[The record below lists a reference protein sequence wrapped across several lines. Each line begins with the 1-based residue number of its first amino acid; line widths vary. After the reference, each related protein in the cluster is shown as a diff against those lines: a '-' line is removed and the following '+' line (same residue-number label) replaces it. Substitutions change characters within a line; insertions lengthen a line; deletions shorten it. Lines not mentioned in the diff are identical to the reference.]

1 MFHGENKFCTIFSAI
16 AGAGHRNTPSLTGR
30 PTMKEAVIGI
40 DIGGTYT
47 KYGIIDRDGN
57 CMADSFTTT
66 CIHAE
71 FDDYLEDLHVAIGK
85 TLEQVSGTVEIV
97 GVGIGAPNGNYY
109 TGSIENAV
117 NLTWRGVVPVVEKM
131 KKYHP
136 GRTVVMTNDA
146 NAAAIGEMVFG
157 GARGMKDFCVIT
169 LGTGLGSGLVVAGN
183 LVYGHDGFA
192 GELGHVNVFL
202 NGRTCACGR
211 KGCLETYA
219 SASGIRRTV
228 YWLLS
233 ERLEESE
240 LRTVSFMDLTAR
252 MICDAA
258 LRGDLIAREAF
269 EYTGWVLGNKLADTV
284 AHNSPEAIFLLG
296 GLANARELI
305 IEPTRR
311 HMEEALL
318 PFYRNKVSIRLSDLP
333 DMNAGVL
340 GAGALAWNEIE
351 TRKNK

>member
-1 MFHGENKFCTIFSAI
+1 
-16 AGAGHRNTPSLTGR
+16 
-30 PTMKEAVIGI
+30 MKEAVIGI

-57 CMADSFTTT
+57 CLADSFTST
-66 CIHAE
+66 CMHHE
-71 FDDYLEDLHVAIGK
+71 FDEYLVDLHDAINK
-85 TLEQVSGTVEIV
+85 TLSRVEGTVEVV

-117 NLTWRGVVPVVEKM
+117 NLSWGGVVPVVEKM
-131 KKYHP
+131 KKYNP

-157 GARGMKDFCVIT
+157 GARGMRDFCVIT
-169 LGTGLGSGLVVAGN
+169 LGTGLGSGFVVGGT
-183 LVYGHDGFA
+183 LMYGHDGFA

-202 NGRTCACGR
+202 NGRNCACGR

-240 LRTVSFMDLTAR
+240 LRGIGFNDLTAR
-252 MICDAA
+252 MVTEAA
-258 LRGDLIAREAF
+258 LRKDPIACEAF
-269 EYTGWVLGNKLADTV
+269 EYTGWVLGNKLADMV
-284 AHNSPEAIFLLG
+284 AHSSPEAIFLLG

-305 IEPTRR
+305 IEPTKR

-318 PFYRNKVSIRLSDLP
+318 PIYRNKVSIRLSSLP
-333 DMNAGVL
+333 DMNAGVM

-351 TRKNK
+351 KRRQI

>member
-1 MFHGENKFCTIFSAI
+1 
-16 AGAGHRNTPSLTGR
+16 
-30 PTMKEAVIGI
+30 MKEAVIGI

-47 KYGIIDRDGN
+47 KYGIIDREGN

-66 CIHAE
+66 CIHHE
-71 FDDYLEDLHVAIGK
+71 FDDYLTDLHEAIGK
-85 TLEQVSGTVEIV
+85 TLAQVKDTVEIV

-131 KKYHP
+131 KKYHT
-136 GRTVVMTNDA
+136 GRTVVLTNDA

-157 GARGMKDFCVIT
+157 GAKGMKDFCVIT
-169 LGTGLGSGLVVAGN
+169 LGTGLGSGLVVGGT

-192 GELGHVNVFL
+192 GELGHTIAIL
-202 NGRTCACGR
+202 NGRMCACGR

-219 SASGIRRTV
+219 SATGIRRTV

-240 LRTVSFMDLTAR
+240 LRGTSFNDLTAR
-252 MICDAA
+252 MISDAA
-258 LRGDLIAREAF
+258 LRGDPIAREAF
-269 EYTGWVLGNKLADTV
+269 EYTGRVLGSKLADTV

-305 IEPTRR
+305 IEPTKRY
-311 HMEEALL
+311 MEESLL
-318 PFYRNKVSIRLSDLP
+318 SIYKNKVSIRLSDLP

-340 GAGALAWNEIE
+340 GAGALAWYEIE
-351 TRKNK
+351 QKN

>member
-1 MFHGENKFCTIFSAI
+1 MT
-16 AGAGHRNTPSLTGR
+16 
-30 PTMKEAVIGI
+30 EAVIGI

-57 CMADSFTTT
+57 CLADSFTTT
-66 CIHAE
+66 CIHNE
-71 FDDYLEDLHVAIGK
+71 FDEYLVDLHDAINK
-85 TLEQVSGTVEIV
+85 TLSRITGSIEVI

-109 TGSIENAV
+109 TGCIENAV

-131 KKYHP
+131 KKYNP
-136 GRTVVMTNDA
+136 RRTVVMTNDA

-157 GARGMKDFCVIT
+157 GAREMKDFCVIT
-169 LGTGLGSGLVVAGN
+169 LGTGLGSGLVVGGT

-202 NGRTCACGR
+202 DGRTCACGR

-240 LRTVSFMDLTAR
+240 LRGVSFNDLTAR
-252 MICDAA
+252 MISDAA
-258 LRGDLIAREAF
+258 LRKDPIACEAF
-269 EYTGWVLGNKLADTV
+269 EYTGWILGNKLADTV

-305 IEPTRR
+305 IEPTKR
-311 HMEEALL
+311 HMEAALL
-318 PFYRNKVSIRLSDLP
+318 PIYRNKVGILLSSLP
-333 DMNAGVL
+333 DMNAGVM

-351 TRKNK
+351 RKRQI